1 MSLLPGSSSSVSAS
15 SALSVESSSVIQL
28 MLQFLRENQLHASMR
43 ALQDETNVTLNTV
56 DNADKFT
63 EDIKH
68 GRQTTHAHNTSVHS
82 HHCGSLMLTPLLLC
96 LLRVCPARLGARS
109 RSDFQSHSSDEQAA
123 GSV

>member
-1 MSLLPGSSSSVSAS
+1 MAGWSAHSPSCLHAADTQAAAVMSLLPGSSSSVSAS
-15 SALSVESSSVIQL
+15 STLSVESSSVIQL

-68 GRQTTHAHNTSVHS
+68 GRQTTHAQRAPHS
-82 HHCGSLMLTPLLLC
+82 TAIVAARRMLTPLRLLC
-96 LLRVCPARLGARS
+96 V
-109 RSDFQSHSSDEQAA
+109 
-123 GSV
+123 